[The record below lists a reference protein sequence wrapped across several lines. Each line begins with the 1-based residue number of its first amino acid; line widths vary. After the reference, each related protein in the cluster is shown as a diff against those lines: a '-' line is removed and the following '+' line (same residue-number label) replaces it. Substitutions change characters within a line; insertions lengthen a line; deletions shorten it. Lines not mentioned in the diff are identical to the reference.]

1 MEETTHALFSIG
13 PLEVTGTVTTM
24 WAIIIVLTLL
34 SWLAT
39 RNMKEVPGKLQNIAE
54 MAVGSLQNYFNG
66 TLGTRLCKKYFPVF
80 ATFFIFIIVSNYSGL
95 LPGAGHLKAFHV
107 PTASLSVTAGLAIVA
122 FFTTHFVGVKERGF
136 GKYLIGVLT
145 SMTIPLFFLAIIEQF
160 VRPFSLALRLYGNL
174 YGEEAVTENLYSI
187 FPILAPLVMQVLSLL
202 FCLIQA
208 LVFTMLLSIYVSEAA
223 EEEEE

>member
-107 PTASLSVTAGLAIVA
+107 PTASLSVYATWVWQVPSPSCCV
-122 FFTTHFVGVKERGF
+122 TPSTP
-136 GKYLIGVLT
+136 T
-145 SMTIPLFFLAIIEQF
+145 SYRQ
-160 VRPFSLALRLYGNL
+160 R
-174 YGEEAVTENLYSI
+174 SI
-187 FPILAPLVMQVLSLL
+187 LLLSSMVVLSLIL
-202 FCLIQA
+202 HMVVQVCLPPRW
-208 LVFTMLLSIYVSEAA
+208 L
-223 EEEEE
+223 